1 MKRSAWVFAIATA
14 IPALNFAGSLDK
26 SCLTQTCNVG
36 DNVITY
42 ATKSEPYY
50 ACPTRE
56 LSEYTTIVLG
66 LVSTHLTFTGK
77 LPNIS
82 DSTGEPEYLDTKD
95 GPNQTRL
102 MLDYFRKA
110 ARVQTFDQATAACS
124 VGKAGLKVAV
134 MNNPS
139 DRQVIWVRGAK
150 NESFWVPK
158 SHVDKK

>member
-1 MKRSAWVFAIATA
+1 MKKATFLLACLIALPS
-14 IPALNFAGSLDK
+14 IGLAGSLDK
-26 SCLTQTCNVG
+26 SCSVKSCDVG
-36 DNVITY
+36 DNLVTY

-56 LSEYTTIVLG
+56 LSEYTTLVLG
-66 LVSTHLTFTGK
+66 MVSTHLTITGK

-82 DSTGEPEYLDTKD
+82 DTTGEPEYLDTKD

-102 MLDYFRKA
+102 MLDHFRKA
-110 ARVQTFDQATAACS
+110 AGVRTFDQATAACK
-124 VGKAGLKVAV
+124 VGKAGMKVAV

-139 DRQVIWVRGAK
+139 DKQVIWVRGAK
-150 NESFWVPK
+150 NETFWLPK